1 MLSTQIC
8 TICSTIASNVFTLLY
23 CSHNLKGCVVAK
35 PYCVLKI
42 SISECNYGNKYEM
55 LGRDIVKKHPGLGN
69 LLWFL
74 MALGKYLYDKRYS
87 EKT

>member
-23 CSHNLKGCVVAK
+23 CCSHNLKGCVVVAK

-42 SISECNYGNKYEM
+42 SISECNFGNKYEM
-55 LGRDIVKKHPGLGN
+55 LGGDVVRDNGVKSTVIHSQETSR
-69 LLWFL
+69 
-74 MALGKYLYDKRYS
+74 AR
-87 EKT
+87 